1 VLILYFMQD
10 KRRSLKYSIL
20 SLQLIFRKVADVK
33 RERELA
39 ERRKNEP
46 QLEATQ
52 DHLVRK
58 LFSRF
63 RKGGDRVST
72 GSSLQTDTS
81 SVKDIEKGDSARAS
95 DSEND
100 ASLSQEIGN
109 KVVKVFPASKVST
122 EKDDLGPVASTTM
135 AVVAKTTPAPA
146 ARPKGKWGALMG
158 SGGGGGAPPPPVSKT
173 ITATDSLEDNKVQQS
188 TPGSS
193 SEPPA
198 SSSSSA
204 APEPSKLSKIKQ
216 AASGNKVFPTKS
228 KPTISGRQETIE
240 ELTETTSVGSPA
252 KDMVVAAGSPS
263 AAATAAL
270 MTATASAEY
279 QQIISNMMDFKVDVK
294 LEIQRLNQK
303 MNKLEDLLGDIVVKL
318 NQQLNGPQQAQTSQY
333 SHRLLSPTSPM
344 HSDTGGGGGRDES
357 PASGGE
363 DQEGGG
369 GRKGRSGHHHHHKHR
384 DRDKRHHKDRDKT
397 PDTLSPESRLSSAD
411 VGSGG
416 RSKDK
421 RGGRSKERPKTA
433 SSSTSGGPSATT
445 RTTSTSGSAVQQMLE
460 DEIQEQGSSSKT
472 SSAGSKEPL
481 LPPKA
486 VIIPT
491 GPQRSREFL

>member
-1 VLILYFMQD
+1 MWDF
-10 KRRSLKYSIL
+10 
-20 SLQLIFRKVADVK
+20 QLIFRKVADVK

-63 RKGGDRVST
+63 RKGPTDRVST
-72 GSSLQTDTS
+72 GSSLQTDAS
-81 SVKDIEKGDSARAS
+81 SVKDVEKGDSARAS

-100 ASLSQEIGN
+100 GSLSQELGN
-109 KVVKVFPASKVST
+109 KVVKVFPATKVST
-122 EKDDLGPVASTTM
+122 EKDDIGTPPVVVKAAPVA
-135 AVVAKTTPAPA
+135 AAAP
-146 ARPKGKWGALMG
+146 RPKGKWGALMG
-158 SGGGGGAPPPPVSKT
+158 SGGGSSTPSTAKT
-173 ITATDSLEDNKVQQS
+173 ITPSDSIEES
-188 TPGSS
+188 RAS
-193 SEPPA
+193 SE
-198 SSSSSA
+198 S
-204 APEPSKLSKIKQ
+204 PEPSKLSKIKQ
-216 AASGNKVFPTKS
+216 AASGNKVFPKQS
-228 KPTISGRQETIE
+228 KPLVASGRQETIE

-252 KDMVVAAGSPS
+252 KDMVGGGGVGLPVGAS
-263 AAATAAL
+263 AATTAAL
-270 MTATASAEY
+270 MSSTATAEY

-303 MNKLEDLLGDIVVKL
+303 MNKLEDLLGDIATKL
-318 NQQLNGPQQAQTSQY
+318 NQQLNGPGMGATSSQSQY

-344 HSDTGGGGGRDES
+344 HSDTGGRDERDTS
-357 PASGGE
+357 PASGE
-363 DQEGGG
+363 EPEG
-369 GRKGRSGHHHHHKHR
+369 KRSSKSHKSGHHHHKHR
-384 DRDKRHHKDRDKT
+384 DRDKKHHRDRDKT
-397 PDTLSPESRLSSAD
+397 PDTLSPESRLSSSDAA
-411 VGSGG
+411 GG

-433 SSSTSGGPSATT
+433 GSGSTSATGPVRTSSSDT
-445 RTTSTSGSAVQQMLE
+445 AVQQMLE
-460 DEIQEQGSSSKT
+460 DEIEEQGSTSKT

-491 GPQRSREFL
+491 GQRSREFL